1 VSEAESHPDEFD
13 EFKSAPIRLR
23 SGNAFSMV
31 LLMNHCL
38 CGLSSNNYRHS
49 IARQINIEHYDNNSK
64 SPTSVVAQLPCA
76 RVALL
81 WREGLALHGLPTQLN
96 SINKDN
102 AATQQDQPFPQP
114 GRAVIVDRNTK
125 TPHRAG
131 F

>member
-64 SPTSVVAQLPCA
+64 SPTSVVAQL
-76 RVALL
+76 R
-81 WREGLALHGLPTQLN
+81 LPTQLN

-102 AATQQDQPFPQP
+102 AATQQDQPLRRETGFFSRTQVPASALVW
-114 GRAVIVDRNTK
+114 RAAFR
-125 TPHRAG
+125 PLLG
-131 F
+131 GLGG